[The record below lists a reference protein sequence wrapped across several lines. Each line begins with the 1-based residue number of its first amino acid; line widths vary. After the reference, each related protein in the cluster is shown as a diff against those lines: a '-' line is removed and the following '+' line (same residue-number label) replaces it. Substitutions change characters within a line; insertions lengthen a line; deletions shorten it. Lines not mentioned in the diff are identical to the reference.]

1 MFKVV
6 WNCSDVFFQVKTNLK
21 HICKVFVRPKYK
33 DLRLFQKFEKI
44 HWIFDSQLCAK
55 WLSADPQLLLNKV
68 PLRMA
73 LESLLRILWHF
84 WRYVEYFS
92 EFREAIGMHL
102 EAFWRLLEGF
112 FEVFKK
118 SVANLEICGNFCLT
132 PWRSVSPAKNAFVMP
147 KTVWNCSEVF
157 FQVKT
162 NQKDG
167 HTTEI

>member
-1 MFKVV
+1 MGQMILS
-6 WNCSDVFFQVKTNLK
+6 W
-21 HICKVFVRPKYK
+21 PPA
-33 DLRLFQKFEKI
+33 
-44 HWIFDSQLCAK
+44 DS
-55 WLSADPQLLLNKV
+55 QLLLNKV

-73 LESLLRILWHF
+73 LESLLRVLWHF

-118 SVANLEICGNFCLT
+118 SVANLEIFGNFCLT
-132 PWRSVSPAKNAFVMP
+132 PWRGFSPAKNPFVLP

-162 NQKDG
+162 NQKHICNVFVRPKLSLVGKLENSKFYPLPNLQIYLSHSRRDS
-167 HTTEI
+167 TC